1 MATSLRISAWN
12 ANGLKHH
19 VQEIILF
26 LKINKID
33 ILLVSESH
41 TTEHTFVKMP
51 IIPSA
56 TQTFPVEQLT
66 LDLQLLSNLL

>member
-19 VQEIILF
+19 VQETILF
-26 LKINKID
+26 LNINKID

-41 TTEHTFVKMP
+41 TTEHTFVKIPHYTMYCP
-51 IIPSA
+51 IHPDGTAHAGS
-56 TQTFPVEQLT
+56 V
-66 LDLQLLSNLL
+66 LLSNLL